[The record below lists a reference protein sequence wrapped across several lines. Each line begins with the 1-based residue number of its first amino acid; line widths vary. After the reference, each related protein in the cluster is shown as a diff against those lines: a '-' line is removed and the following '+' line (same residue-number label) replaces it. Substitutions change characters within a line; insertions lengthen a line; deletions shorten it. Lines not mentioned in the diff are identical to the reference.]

1 MYIVFFSFSCL
12 LHQFNEIM
20 FFDMLLLLL
29 LNNNLVFFARQLP
42 SVVLLACLFCRH
54 FILSDAAAQQRSV
67 LINPWEVEVVI
78 SA

>member
-1 MYIVFFSFSCL
+1 MYIAFFFL
-12 LHQFNEIM
+12 LSHQFYEIM
-20 FFDMLLLLL
+20 FIAPPFDQQS
-29 LNNNLVFFARQLP
+29 VFFARQLP

-54 FILSDAAAQQRSV
+54 VILSDAAAQQRSV